1 MKNIIILLILAVP
14 FFSCKKIAQHD
25 LNTDEQFY
33 FKGYING
40 QYTSWSLSSNPQ
52 FKTTYGGGFSY
63 RNDNNNNLYF
73 VYYQNGSSIEPV
85 PGIADPAPGLD
96 SQGVGYRDTSSI
108 SIFFITP
115 NKPSTFNSVLNYF
128 LPGDKKFATIS
139 INNPDSISQ
148 GISILYSQNTGY
160 LSGFGDQSTSS
171 FQSIELKDAP
181 AGKEYTKIWTAK
193 FSCKVYQPYGGNDPG
208 YHPTQVIEIKD
219 AEIHVP
225 LFHHTDYF

>member
-1 MKNIIILLILAVP
+1 MKNIIILLIVVIA
-14 FFSCKKIAQHD
+14 FSSCKKISQHNS
-25 LNTDEQFY
+25 NTDDQFY

-40 QYTSWSLSSNPQ
+40 QYTSWSLNSSPQ
-52 FKTTYGGGFSY
+52 FKTTYGGEFAY
-63 RNDNNNNLYF
+63 RNDDNNNLYF
-73 VYYQNGSSIEPV
+73 VYYQNGIRIQPE
-85 PGIADPAPGLD
+85 PGIALQTG
-96 SQGVGYRDTSSI
+96 GYRDTISI

-115 NKPSTFNSVLNYF
+115 QKPSTFNTVLNYF

-139 INNPDSISQ
+139 ITNTDSVSE
-148 GISILYSQNTGY
+148 GIYLSYNQNTGY
-160 LSGFGDQSTSS
+160 LSGFGDQGASS

-208 YHPTQVIEIKD
+208 YHPTQIIEIKD

-225 LFHHTDYF
+225 LFPHSDYF